1 PHSSCRGAHP
11 APVRPR
17 KRRRRRHHE
26 ANPHGARG
34 RPQLLRPRSEPRR
47 ERPPLFIIRRP
58 NPLLSLPPSRVP
70 TPGQASEEMNLENFG
85 GGRVA
90 DREAP
95 PLLARQGSIYALTF
109 DELQT
114 TLGGLGKEFG
124 SMNMDE
130 LLKNVWTAEET
141 YAVTAAFGEGRCGAA
156 AGPGLLQQ
164 GSLTLPRTLSQKT
177 VDEVWRDLAGGCT
190 ASYVQGIAGGG
201 SDVPQQTSLGEM
213 TLEEFLV
220 KAGVVREDSTPSLA
234 LPRPAGNRSSSTN
247 VLFDDMPTINNSTGL
262 ALGFEHRSNTNTINA
277 SIGRSS
283 AADLGMMVTVAR
295 PYAAPIPVRSRGLVS
310 FDDAEVTDGLMT
322 GIIGPDRAGAVAVNG
337 SPGNH
342 LSPDMLEKANRDL
355 PSVPKAPYM
364 FSGGMRGRK
373 RSGSVEKVIERRQ
386 RRMIKNRESAARSRA
401 RKQAYTMELEAE
413 VAKLK
418 EQNQELQEK
427 QVFLIFTCRD
437 DGDAEESGLNLVL
450 TGPTDDQSS
459 AWNNETSLEED
470 TNRSMV
476 NQRSRR

>member
-1 PHSSCRGAHP
+1 M
-11 APVRPR
+11 
-17 KRRRRRHHE
+17 
-26 ANPHGARG
+26 
-34 RPQLLRPRSEPRR
+34 
-47 ERPPLFIIRRP
+47 
-58 NPLLSLPPSRVP
+58 LSLLFGCRQVLSVCLWNP
-70 TPGQASEEMNLENFG
+70 TECHDWITFFGGRRKEMNLENFG
-85 GGRVA
+85 GGRGA

-95 PLLARQGSIYALTF
+95 PLARQGSIYSLTF

-114 TLGGLGKEFG
+114 TLGGLGKDFG

-141 YAVTAAFGEGRCGAA
+141 YAMTAAFGEGRGGTA
-156 AGPGLLQQ
+156 AGPGLQQQ
-164 GSLTLPRTLSQKT
+164 GLLTLPRTLSQKT
-177 VDEVWRDLAGGCT
+177 VDEVWRDLAGGPT

-201 SDVPQQTSLGEM
+201 ADVPQQTSLGEI

-220 KAGVVREDSTPSLA
+220 KAGVVREDSTPSPA
-234 LPRPAGNRSSSTN
+234 LPRSAGNRSSSTN
-247 VLFDDMPTINNSTGL
+247 VLFDDMPTINNATGL

-277 SIGRSS
+277 CIPRSS

-310 FDDAEVTDGLMT
+310 FDDAEMTDGLMT
-322 GIIGPDRAGAVAVNG
+322 GIIGPDRARVVVVTG

-342 LSPDMLEKANRDL
+342 LSPDILEKANRDL
-355 PSVPKAPYM
+355 SSVPKVPYM

-413 VAKLK
+413 VEKLK

-427 QVFLIFTCRD
+427 Q
-437 DGDAEESGLNLVL
+437 AEMMEMQKNQDLQMISQLHGTKKHLLRRTQ
-450 TGPTDDQSS
+450 TGP
-459 AWNNETSLEED
+459 W
-470 TNRSMV
+470 
-476 NQRSRR
+476 